1 MSMSYFQERG
11 TPASQDALSPATP
24 SVGAASRG
32 ANALSSRIT
41 SVLSASYADLEIRDA
56 LETLDARGV
65 RNTAETRRQIRL
77 DVQKEV
83 IQCNGEIVK
92 DFGQVAEV
100 GELDYNTVIC
110 LTPWQQL
117 KRIGTAISS
126 LNNYCADMRSH
137 IAAANKETGPV
148 LDEAT
153 SLITQ
158 RKQVE
163 NKQQILQAFNS
174 HFLVSDEEATV
185 LTSTAEPVNE
195 EFFQVLT
202 RVKKIHHDC
211 QLLLG
216 TEDQRLGLEVLE
228 QSSKQLNAAFQKLYR
243 WIQREFKTLDLEN
256 PQISASVRRSLRVLA
271 ERPALFQSCLDSFA
285 EARESILSDS
295 FHSAL
300 TGSASEAEH
309 IATKP
314 IEFHAHDPLRY
325 VGDMLAWVHSTTVSE
340 REALENLFISDGEEI
355 KRSIQ
360 QGLESEPW
368 LRDENA
374 EIFDERKALN
384 QLVSRDLTGVA
395 RLLRQRTEQV
405 VQSHDDAT
413 LAYKIA
419 NLIGFYKGTFAKLL
433 GSDSEVLEVFSAL
446 EASAMRQFRANMR
459 DYVAAVQ
466 SDLAVAP
473 PDLSPPDFLDDA
485 LQVLKVL
492 AKSYDT
498 SAAGTDGQEQG
509 FHAVLAEAL
518 DPFMSGCVNLQKRL
532 EQPDSAIF
540 AINCLFAAKEVLSA
554 YTFATER
561 VEDMEDT
568 IQEQVAQLVDYQH
581 QYLLHES
588 GLISL
593 LEALESITDAEESL
607 KTIPE
612 LEAFKRDAL
621 VASSQQL
628 DEFLPSALL
637 DAAENLKRL
646 RNRNM
651 IQDIT
656 EKAAGSFCEDFEVVE
671 SKMMAADDL
680 LYDED
685 KEDEDQ
691 EPGLRDLFP
700 RTSGE
705 IRVLLS

>member
-1 MSMSYFQERG
+1 MAR
-11 TPASQDALSPATP
+11 LSKIL
-24 SVGAASRG
+24 VKLR
-32 ANALSSRIT
+32 RYVKRV
-41 SVLSASYADLEIRDA
+41 VL
-56 LETLDARGV
+56 G
-65 RNTAETRRQIRL
+65 
-77 DVQKEV
+77 
-83 IQCNGEIVK
+83 
-92 DFGQVAEV
+92 DFT
-100 GELDYNTVIC
+100 DM
-110 LTPWQQL
+110 WQQL
-117 KRIGTAISS
+117 RRIGTAISS

-148 LDEAT
+148 LEEAT
-153 SLITQ
+153 SLMNQ

-163 NKQQILQAFNS
+163 SKQQILQAFNT

-211 QLLLG
+211 QVLLG
-216 TEDQRLGLEVLE
+216 TEDQRLGLQVLE

-271 ERPALFQSCLDSFA
+271 ERPTLFQSCLDSFA

-325 VGDMLAWVHSTTVSE
+325 IGDMLAWAHSTIVSE
-340 REALENLFISDGEEI
+340 REALENLFISDGDEI

-360 QGLESEPW
+360 EGLESEPW
-368 LRDENA
+368 LRDEEA
-374 EIFDERKALN
+374 EIFDGRKALN
-384 QLVSRDLTGVA
+384 SLVSRDLTSVA
-395 RLLRQRTEQV
+395 RVLRQRTEQV
-405 VQSHDDAT
+405 IQSHDDAT

-419 NLIGFYKGTFAKLL
+419 NLIGFYKSTFVKLL
-433 GSDSEVLEVFSAL
+433 GSDSDVLEVFNTL

-466 SDLAVAP
+466 SDIAVPP
-473 PDLSPPDFLDDA
+473 PDLSPPDFLDEA
-485 LQVLKVL
+485 LQTLKVL

-498 SAAGTDGQEQG
+498 SSASADNQDQG
-509 FHAVLAEAL
+509 FQAVLAEAL
-518 DPFMSGCVNLQKRL
+518 DPFMSGCVNLQKGL
-532 EQPDSAIF
+532 QQPNSAIF
-540 AINCLFAAKEVLSA
+540 AINCLVAAKDVLSA
-554 YTFATER
+554 YTFASER
-561 VEDMEDT
+561 VEEMEDT
-568 IQEQVAQLVDYQH
+568 ISEQVAQLIEYQH

-588 GLISL
+588 GLITL
-593 LEALESITDAEESL
+593 LEALEPITDSEESL
-607 KTIPE
+607 KTIPT
-612 LEAFKRDAL
+612 LDPFRPDAL
-621 VASSQQL
+621 VAASQQL
-628 DEFLPSALL
+628 DEFLPSALI
-637 DAAENLKRL
+637 DAAENLKKL
-646 RNRNM
+646 KNRKM

-656 EKAAGSFCEDFEVVE
+656 EEAAASFCEDFEVVE
-671 SKMMAADDL
+671 GKIVAADEVT
-680 LYDED
+680 YDEE
-685 KEDEDQ
+685 KGDEEQDV
-691 EPGLRDLFP
+691 ELRELFP